1 MNDYKQ
7 NYNARRKTEKKKWR
21 KKLNDE
27 IEIMQEKNKLL
38 DLLWQKD

>member
-1 MNDYKQ
+1 MKRMNDYKQ
-7 NYNARRKTEKKKWR
+7 NYNLRRKTEKKKWR

-38 DLLWQKD
+38 DLLW